1 LLRLGGEFDPELIAR
16 QVSDLAWAG
25 LRAAQRPL

>member
-1 LLRLGGEFDPELIAR
+1 MGGDFDPELIAR

-25 LRAAQRPL
+25 LRAAQRPR